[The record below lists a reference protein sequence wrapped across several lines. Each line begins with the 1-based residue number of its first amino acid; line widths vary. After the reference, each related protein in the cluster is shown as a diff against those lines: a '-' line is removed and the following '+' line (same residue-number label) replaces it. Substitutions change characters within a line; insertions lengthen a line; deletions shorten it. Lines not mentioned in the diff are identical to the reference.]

1 MEDGAV
7 YEIKMTATNHHGT
20 GELSKTYLGETASLV
35 PPDMTNYKLI
45 NTPKEDGGVNHIEK
59 VTIKNS
65 DKVELSNNNPM
76 SIVDN
81 DYDTTWVLK
90 DWDAGVNYGKDLQ

>member
-1 MEDGAV
+1 
-7 YEIKMTATNHHGT
+7 
-20 GELSKTYLGETASLV
+20 
-35 PPDMTNYKLI
+35 MTNYKLI

-59 VTIKNS
+59 VTVKESGIL
-65 DKVELSNNNPM
+65 ELSNNDPM

-90 DWDAGVNYGKDLQ
+90 DWDAGVNYGQRSPIVTFDKEYTFDTIRFTTKLENMSAYPLPHEAKL